1 MFVVGGGGR
10 AGTVPRP
17 ANGVRL
23 NTFMELGPAC
33 ADPIIGGV
41 RCRKA
46 ASYEP
51 VYEIDHLR
59 LDPAARLR
67 STQSVPCPRGNFS
80 SPMPGYFVLS
90 ESPLSKTQPQKSPL
104 KTGFRAH
111 PCFLRGAGRSF
122 QRLGRSLDLEISAW
136 SSFRSWQR

>member
-59 LDPAARLR
+59 LDHAARLR
-67 STQSVPCPRGNFS
+67 FLNVTTSTGRVGFFAK
-80 SPMPGYFVLS
+80 PMSGLFVL
-90 ESPLSKTQPQKSPL
+90 P
-104 KTGFRAH
+104 R
-111 PCFLRGAGRSF
+111 
-122 QRLGRSLDLEISAW
+122 
-136 SSFRSWQR
+136 